1 MVRLWGAARTCSFGT
16 RVLGLRA
23 LTGRTLSTV
32 PAKPLRL
39 EPQLE
44 SVLSRFR
51 AKGGPN
57 EKEGAARLVEDME
70 RLQSR
75 KVMRVLLVCSDYD
88 SYTFE
93 EDGLLTELVDAEY
106 SDNNLSKPPT
116 IERVSTPEKAIAR
129 VRDNPSSFD
138 LIITLLRNEGHHTNA
153 ASFVSSIQQLNSA
166 LPVSLLALNPSELT
180 SIDPRIDRNL
190 RLNVNKR
197 LMWETGDA
205 SLKAGSKVS
214 KTDAH
219 VADAWVWPFVWQGNV
234 SIFPAMFKA
243 VEDRL
248 NLATDVEFGVQSI
261 ILVEDNVKFYSTYL
275 PLLYHE
281 LWKVNQSIK
290 GETMTVRERMLRMKS
305 RPKVML
311 CTNYEEALDIY
322 SRYSENIIG
331 VITDAGFPR
340 GGEHDNRAGLKLAE
354 HILSDRPSCPVL
366 VQSADAGLQAPA
378 EQCGAKFASKS
389 APSLL
394 HEIRSFV
401 QDNMMFGP
409 LVFKDGVSGNT
420 LGKVSNVTELLETW
434 KELPETSVAY
444 HARRS
449 DLSTWFF
456 ARAEFTLAK
465 RFRASNFPRDFID
478 DEGRE
483 RADWL
488 RNWILSETRAH
499 RNKLASGVENA
510 HAADAATAIARLGK
524 GSLGG
529 KGRGF
534 RFLHSVSEKYGL
546 ATLMPDLKIVTPRC
560 FILATEVFDRF
571 IELNELM
578 LPALSATSDDE
589 IRRMF
594 EQARLPDD
602 VTAELR
608 RYLQTQ
614 SRPVAVRSSSLFED
628 AFLQPFAGIY
638 RTVMTPNRADS
649 LDERV
654 DELSWA
660 VRMVYASTYS
670 QQARRYLESTNNRM
684 EEEKMAVIMQEVVG
698 EERGD
703 HFYPSLAGVANSV
716 DFYPRPHTLPEHG
729 CAQLALGLGFGV
741 VDNMPSMH
749 VSLGDPSSPISGFTQ
764 GGMSV
769 SALRLTAKP
778 SSLRGGDQ
786 QLVQLDPS
794 TEAATLALSTVPKL
808 GASVPAP
815 QAMSSVPLTQ
825 DVHGE
830 QVVFKAGYG
839 DAAAS
844 SAPPPTE
851 PAPLPLERALSGEA
865 PLASALS
872 FLLRLGSAG
881 LGCPVEIEFALKL
894 RQDSA
899 SQHELHV
906 LQLRPQAGLG
916 TSSAATRF
924 RYLPTKQYASV
935 TSKHALGHGR
945 FEQICDVVYVPP
957 HLFDPCRTEEM
968 AMQIHEVN
976 ARLRA
981 EGRKCLLMAP
991 GRWGSA
997 QKSMGIPVA
1006 WSDIDSSAFIV
1017 ETQVPGGANVPLSQ
1031 GSHFFQNLLSFGLG
1045 YATVDPVRGE
1055 LADYEYWDSL
1065 PQEKSSTELVKH
1077 VRLASP
1083 LEIVVDGMSRRGVVM
1098 KPDKP
1103 FEVYVGQVDAFMA
1116 IQEAYT
1122 EEQTK

>member
-1 MVRLWGAARTCSFGT
+1 MRRFWGAARAAPLAT
-16 RVLGLRA
+16 RAFPLRA
-23 LTGRTLSTV
+23 VTGRTLSTM
-32 PAKPLRL
+32 PAKPVRL
-39 EPQLE
+39 DPQLE
-44 SVLSRFR
+44 SVLARFK
-51 AKGGPN
+51 KGGSN
-57 EKEGAARLVEDME
+57 EKEGAARLVEDFE

-93 EDGLLTELVDAEY
+93 EDGLLTELIDAEY
-106 SDNNLSKPPT
+106 SDNHLSKPPT
-116 IERVSTPEKAIAR
+116 IERVPTPEKAITR
-129 VRDNPSSFD
+129 VRDNPSGFD
-138 LIITLLRNEGHHTNA
+138 LIITLLRNEGHNTNA

-166 LPVSLLALNPSELT
+166 LPVSLLALNASELT
-180 SIDPRIDRNL
+180 TMDPRIDRNL

-205 SLKAGSKVS
+205 SLKAGGA

-234 SIFPAMFKA
+234 SLFTAIFKA
-243 VEDRL
+243 IEDRL
-248 NLATDVEFGVQSI
+248 NAASDSEFGVQSI
-261 ILVEDNVKFYSTYL
+261 ILVEDNVKFYSTYM

-281 LWKVNQSIK
+281 LWKQNQSIK

-322 SRYSENIIG
+322 GRYSESIMG

-340 GGEHDNRAGLKLAE
+340 NGEHDNQAGLRLAE
-354 HILSDRPSCPVL
+354 HILADRPSCPVL
-366 VQSADAGLQAPA
+366 VQSADSSLQAAA
-378 EQCGAKFASKS
+378 EQCGARFASKS

-394 HEIRSFV
+394 HEIRAFMH
-401 QDNMMFGP
+401 DDMRFGP
-409 LVFKDGVSGNT
+409 LIFKDGESGTT

-434 KELPETSVAY
+434 KSLPESSVAY
-444 HARRS
+444 HARRA
-449 DLSTWFF
+449 DLSSWFF
-456 ARAEFTLAK
+456 ARAEFALAK
-465 RFRASNFPRDFID
+465 RFRASNFPHDFID
-478 DEGRE
+478 DQGRE

-510 HAADAATAIARLGK
+510 HQADAATAIARLGK

-534 RFLHSVSEKYGL
+534 RFLHSVSDKYGL
-546 ATLMPDLKIVTPRC
+546 ATLIPELKIVTPRC

-571 IELNELM
+571 IDDNELT
-578 LPALSATSDDE
+578 LPALRATSDE
-589 IRRMF
+589 QIQAMF
-594 EQARLPDD
+594 EKAQLPAD

-608 RYLQTQ
+608 RYLENQD
-614 SRPVAVRSSSLFED
+614 RPIAVRSSSLFED

-638 RTVMTPNRADS
+638 RTVMMPNTSPS

-654 DELSWA
+654 EELAWA
-660 VRMVYASTYS
+660 VRMVYASTFS
-670 QQARRYLESTNNRM
+670 QQARQYLESTNNRM

-698 EERGD
+698 EERDG
-703 HFYPSLAGVANSV
+703 HYYPTLAGVANSI
-716 DFYPRPHTLPEHG
+716 DFYPRPHTLPDHG

-749 VSLGDPSSPISGFTQ
+749 ISLGDPKLPISGFVE

-769 SALRLTAKP
+769 AALDLSAKP
-778 SSLRGGDQ
+778 GSMNE
-786 QLVQLDPS
+786 QLVQLAPA
-794 TEAATLALSTVPKL
+794 TGAALLALTTVPKL

-815 QAMSSVPLTQ
+815 QAMTSVPLTQ

-830 QVVFKAGYG
+830 KVVFKSGYG
-839 DAAAS
+839 DATAAPA
-844 SAPPPTE
+844 APPE
-851 PAPLPLERALSGEA
+851 PLQLPLERALSGEA

-872 FLLRLGSAG
+872 FLLRLGSSG

-894 RQDSA
+894 RQDSK

-945 FEQICDVVYVPP
+945 FEEISDVVYVPP
-957 HLFDPCRTEEM
+957 GLFDPARTSEI
-968 AMQIHEVN
+968 AAQINQVN
-976 ARLRA
+976 TLLRA

-997 QKSMGIPVA
+997 DKSQGIPVS

-1017 ETQVPGGANVPLSQ
+1017 ETQVPGAQHVPLSQ

-1045 YATVDPVRGE
+1045 YATVDPARGE

-1065 PQEKSSTELVKH
+1065 PKEASSTELVKH
-1077 VRLASP
+1077 VRLDAP

-1098 KPDKP
+1098 KQGKP

-1122 EEQTK
+1122 EGDNGTK